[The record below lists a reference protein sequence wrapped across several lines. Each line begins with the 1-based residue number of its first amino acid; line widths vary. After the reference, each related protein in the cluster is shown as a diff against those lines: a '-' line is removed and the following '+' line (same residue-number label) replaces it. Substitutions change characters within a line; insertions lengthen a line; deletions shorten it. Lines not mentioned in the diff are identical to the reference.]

1 MSTPTKP
8 PATEGEPQSSPEAVS
23 GRERVGWLVKHTRL
37 WLGALVL
44 LILAF
49 VIAAASGAVF
59 TSSSANPD
67 NTFTSGNLSQS
78 NSRPNV
84 AILRAENMVPGDS
97 ETGDVTIKNSGDVT
111 GNFRLES
118 SGLEDTPGPNG
129 GALSKALKLK
139 IVDTSA
145 NRVIYSGDFDR
156 MPAKNLG
163 SWPAGQAH
171 RYRFTVTFPDT
182 GTPSS
187 PTSGD
192 NRYKDA
198 TTKIDFVWTAVS
210 E

>member
-8 PATEGEPQSSPEAVS
+8 PATEGAQSSPEAVS
-23 GRERVGWLVKHTRL
+23 GRERVGWLVKHSRL

-97 ETGDVTIKNSGDVT
+97 ETGDVTITNSGDVT

-129 GALSKALKLK
+129 GALSKA
-139 IVDTSA
+139 
-145 NRVIYSGDFDR
+145 
-156 MPAKNLG
+156 
-163 SWPAGQAH
+163 
-171 RYRFTVTFPDT
+171 
-182 GTPSS
+182 
-187 PTSGD
+187 
-192 NRYKDA
+192 
-198 TTKIDFVWTAVS
+198 
-210 E
+210 